1 MYDNII
7 KSKSQYQNYEYYVEI
22 NTLKINYRENT
33 VMPLFTCFST
43 KNKNAINHVLSG
55 KDLVIEDIMNHIMTR
70 RGERVMLPTYG
81 SIIHEMLFEPLTE
94 ETTELIEEDLTN
106 IINDDPRCNFISID
120 ISDSDHTISAKLKLE
135 ILPSNEQVELS
146 IDLDRE

>member
-33 VMPLFTCFST
+33 VMPLFTGFST

-70 RGERVMLPTYG
+70 RWERVILPTYG

-120 ISDSDHTISAKLKLE
+120 I
-135 ILPSNEQVELS
+135 
-146 IDLDRE
+146 

>member
-1 MYDNII
+1 
-7 KSKSQYQNYEYYVEI
+7 
-22 NTLKINYRENT
+22 
-33 VMPLFTCFST
+33 MPLFTGFST

-70 RGERVMLPTYG
+70 KGERVMLPTYG
-81 SIIHEMLFEPLTE
+81 SIIHEMLFVPLTD

-106 IINDDPRCNFISID
+106 IINDDPRCNFVSID
-120 ISDSDHTISAKLKLE
+120 ITDSDHTISAKLRLD
-135 ILPSNEQVELS
+135 ILPENETVELS

>member
-1 MYDNII
+1 
-7 KSKSQYQNYEYYVEI
+7 
-22 NTLKINYRENT
+22 
-33 VMPLFTCFST
+33 MPLFTGFST

-70 RGERVMLPTYG
+70 KGERVMLPNYG
-81 SIIHEMLFEPLTE
+81 SIIHDMLFEPLTD

-106 IINDDPRCNFISID
+106 IINDDPRCNFVSID
-120 ISDSDHTISAKLKLE
+120 VTDSDHTISAKLRLK
-135 ILPSNEQVELS
+135 ILPSNEPVELS

>member
-1 MYDNII
+1 
-7 KSKSQYQNYEYYVEI
+7 
-22 NTLKINYRENT
+22 
-33 VMPLFTCFST
+33 MPLFTGFST